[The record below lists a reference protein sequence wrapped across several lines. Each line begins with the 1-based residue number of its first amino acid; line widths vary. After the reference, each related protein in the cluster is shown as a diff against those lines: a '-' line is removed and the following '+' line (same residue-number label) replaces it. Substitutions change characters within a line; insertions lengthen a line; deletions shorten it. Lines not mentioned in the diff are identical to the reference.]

1 MYIYSTTGEHQ
12 LHCAAAGVMFP
23 LLISLP
29 RCGYSALLALAALL
43 GLSIAPLPTVTSGV
57 ITSLLGPDKL
67 NDAFGELYL
76 CPRLVSE
83 ITRTSHSG
91 ILTFVRGGS
100 AFLGPPLAGYLADC
114 HHDFSMPFILSS
126 GSHPT
131 S

>member
-1 MYIYSTTGEHQ
+1 MTSITWAGPRCVQELGTFLAPQNRIQGRCVMYIYSTTGEHQ

-29 RCGYSALLALAALL
+29 HCGYSALLALAALL

-76 CPRLVSE
+76 CPL
-83 ITRTSHSG
+83 
-91 ILTFVRGGS
+91 
-100 AFLGPPLAGYLADC
+100 
-114 HHDFSMPFILSS
+114 
-126 GSHPT
+126 
-131 S
+131 

>member
-1 MYIYSTTGEHQ
+1 MYIYITTGEHP

-29 RCGYSALLALAALL
+29 HCGYSALLALAALL

-126 GSHPT
+126 GSHPL

>member
-1 MYIYSTTGEHQ
+1 MKSVKLQYSVFGTGTFPPEICKCMASPNIVYILLMYIYSTTGEHQ

-29 RCGYSALLALAALL
+29 HCGYSALLALAALL

-76 CPRLVSE
+76 CPL
-83 ITRTSHSG
+83 
-91 ILTFVRGGS
+91 
-100 AFLGPPLAGYLADC
+100 
-114 HHDFSMPFILSS
+114 
-126 GSHPT
+126 
-131 S
+131 